1 MFKTTEKKEESAA
14 LIMTSAK
21 LNGKD
26 VTVIQESDGKL
37 KPIFTSL
44 LQ

>member
-14 LIMTSAK
+14 LIMTSA
-21 LNGKD
+21 NGKD

-44 LQ
+44 LP